1 MILFPESEAIEKAYQ
16 IARAAHKGQVDKGG
30 NDYIKHPIA
39 VASLVK
45 TEDEKIVALLHDVV
59 EDTPVSLQNLREKG
73 FAESIIEAVDCI
85 TKRNGETLESY
96 LNRVKSNRISTV
108 VKIADLTH
116 NSDITRIPNPK
127 QKDYDRL
134 ERYKQ
139 ELAFLSN

>member
-16 IARAAHKGQVDKGG
+16 IAKAAHKGQVDKGG

-59 EDTPVSLQNLREKG
+59 EDTLVSLQNLREKG